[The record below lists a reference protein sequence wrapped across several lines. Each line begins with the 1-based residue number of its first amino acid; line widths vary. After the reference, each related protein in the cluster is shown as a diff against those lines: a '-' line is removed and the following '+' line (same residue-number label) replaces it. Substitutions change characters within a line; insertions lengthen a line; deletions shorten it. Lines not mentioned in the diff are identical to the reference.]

1 MDDDIQEGGDPAE
14 AFDRLRAVVE
24 SQNRELALIRRAVE
38 GLAAERASIDV
49 PDYTE
54 TLGVLQQSV
63 DTATGRINA
72 IGQILAKAPALA
84 MTPEDM
90 VQRIAAAGNAARR
103 EDQAALA
110 KAGEDKARV
119 MAELRAVA
127 GSAWTRADQKNRQ
140 LWFGLG
146 GAAIG
151 ILAWSI
157 LPGLIAREIAPASW
171 QWPERMAARTLDLP
185 RWEAGQRMMQ
195 SASST
200 AFSAILGADRIVRAN
215 RETIEGCSKAAARR
229 REAVRCTIRV
239 ERPRQQQLPD
249 APLLQL

>member
-14 AFDRLRAVVE
+14 AFDRLRAVIE
-24 SQNRELALIRRAVE
+24 SQDRELALLRRAVE
-38 GLAAERASIDV
+38 GLAAERAAIDV

-54 TLGVLQQSV
+54 TLGHLQQGV
-63 DTATGRINA
+63 DRATGRLDH
-72 IGQILAKAPALA
+72 IGKMLTAAPVMA
-84 MTPEDM
+84 MTPEQM
-90 VQRIAAAGNAARR
+90 AQRIAAAGNAARR

-151 ILAWSI
+151 ILVWSI
-157 LPGLIAREIAPASW
+157 LPGLVAREIAPTSW

-185 RWEAGQRMMQ
+185 RWEAGQRLMR
-195 SASST
+195 AAAPD
-200 AFSAILGADRIVRAN
+200 AFANIAAGDRIVTANRVVLEACRKRAN
-215 RETIEGCSKAAARR
+215 RAHKTA
-229 REAVRCTIRV
+229 RCTVNV
-239 ERPRQQQLPD
+239 EADKRTR
-249 APLLQL
+249 

>member
-14 AFDRLRAVVE
+14 AFDRLRAVIE
-24 SQNRELALIRRAVE
+24 GQDRELALLRRAVE
-38 GLAAERASIDV
+38 GLAAERAHIDV

-54 TLGVLQQSV
+54 TLGRMQQGV
-63 DTATGRINA
+63 DATADRIAVINDVIA
-72 IGQILAKAPALA
+72 RSPALA
-84 MTPEDM
+84 MTPEQM
-90 VQRIAAAGNAARR
+90 AQRIAAAGNAARR

-110 KAGEDKARV
+110 KASEDKVRI

-151 ILAWSI
+151 ILAWTI
-157 LPGLIAREIAPASW
+157 LPGLVAREIAPTSW

-185 RWEAGQRMMQ
+185 MWEAGQRMMRV
-195 SASST
+195 AAPE
-200 AFSAILGADRIVRAN
+200 AFANIAAGDRIVTANRVALEACRKRAN
-215 RETIEGCSKAAARR
+215 RTH
-229 REAVRCTIRV
+229 EAVRCMV
-239 ERPRQQQLPD
+239 KVDEERR
-249 APLLQL
+249 

>member
-14 AFDRLRAVVE
+14 AFDRLRAVIE
-24 SQNRELALIRRAVE
+24 GQDRELALLRRAVE
-38 GLAAERASIDV
+38 GLAAERAAIDA
-49 PDYTE
+49 PDYSE
-54 TLGVLQQSV
+54 TFGVLQQGV
-63 DTATGRINA
+63 DAATGRLDH
-72 IGQILAKAPALA
+72 IGKMLAAAPVMA
-84 MTPEDM
+84 MTPEQM
-90 VQRIAAAGNAARR
+90 AQRIAAAGNAARR

-119 MAELRAVA
+119 TAELRAIA

-151 ILAWSI
+151 ILAWTI
-157 LPGLIAREIAPASW
+157 LPGLVARDIAPASW

-195 SASST
+195 SASPT
-200 AFSAILGADRIVRAN
+200 AFSAIAGADRIVTAN
-215 RETIEGCSKAAARR
+215 RETIEGCSKAATRK
-229 REAVRCTIRV
+229 RETVRCTIRV
-239 ERPRQQQLPD
+239 
-249 APLLQL
+249 APAR